1 MSTLKTDIG
10 TPEKANLMKP
20 LTNAYQDAAKKQKRD
35 RLIEDHMEYVRQV
48 CGTLCKRL
56 PGTVDL
62 QNLQSAGMVGLI
74 QAAQKFD
81 ESKGINFKTYS
92 YPRIRGAII
101 DEIRRNSPL
110 TQKAMHL
117 VGKVRTALE
126 TLEPPATTE
135 AIAAAAKITLQEVD
149 ECLLAMQIATPQ
161 NCDEAGSVADREI
174 TPDTALEQQERIELL
189 TAAIENLP
197 ERDRYVVQ
205 MYYNEEL
212 RLKEIGAVL
221 NISESRVSRV
231 LANAELQLREMI
243 RRSENG
249 ID

>member
-10 TPEKANLMKP
+10 TREKANLMKP

-48 CGTLCKRL
+48 CCTLCKRL

-174 TPDTALEQQERIELL
+174 TPDTALEQQE
-189 TAAIENLP
+189 
-197 ERDRYVVQ
+197 
-205 MYYNEEL
+205 
-212 RLKEIGAVL
+212 
-221 NISESRVSRV
+221 
-231 LANAELQLREMI
+231 
-243 RRSENG
+243 
-249 ID
+249 